1 MALLIHVELFF
12 GIPLFFLGLYD
23 FAPSYT
29 GSPSLSS
36 RMKIRATPAWMGLG
50 DCDHGLEIMVNAW
63 CCFHFVGTCTCL
75 RSTWT
80 YDGRIARGQQA
91 LEPFVHLFAS
101 VVGSQRTLARP
112 QAVTTSRGTGPPLH
126 LDLKSTRSRGV
137 EGGRFPR
144 SMGGGRGSSGSGS
157 AGDSFDWGNGH
168 LDPSVPFNWVF
179 FHPTPLPPTGNGRIH
194 LHALQT
200 VHSTSPWDTI
210 PSYTGK
216 WIVPNQNPKHKIS
229 TRRKQNQG
237 EGDNRRDACNVGA
250 TNRHQECGR
259 TMGGWLGPENGRFL
273 PYAG

>member
-101 VVGSQRTLARP
+101 VVGSQRILARP
-112 QAVTTSRGTGPPLH
+112 QAVSTSRGNGPP
-126 LDLKSTRSRGV
+126 STSIFGPLRRVGWRGVHFPDPWGV
-137 EGGRFPR
+137 EGVRQGRVRRGIHSIGATDTWIHPFHSIGCSSIQHHCRQQGTVGSTYMHCRP
-144 SMGGGRGSSGSGS
+144 SILPHLGIPSHPTRGSG
-157 AGDSFDWGNGH
+157 
-168 LDPSVPFNWVF
+168 
-179 FHPTPLPPTGNGRIH
+179 
-194 LHALQT
+194 
-200 VHSTSPWDTI
+200 
-210 PSYTGK
+210 
-216 WIVPNQNPKHKIS
+216 
-229 TRRKQNQG
+229 
-237 EGDNRRDACNVGA
+237 
-250 TNRHQECGR
+250 
-259 TMGGWLGPENGRFL
+259 
-273 PYAG
+273 